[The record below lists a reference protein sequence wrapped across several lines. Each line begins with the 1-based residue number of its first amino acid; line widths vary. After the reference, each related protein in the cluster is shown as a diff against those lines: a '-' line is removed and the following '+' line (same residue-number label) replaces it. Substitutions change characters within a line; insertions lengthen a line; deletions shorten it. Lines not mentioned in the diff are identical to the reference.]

1 MPDIDEILQA
11 QLEAIESGQ
20 PVENVLLALPSD
32 AQGLEPLIKLAS
44 AVRELPHPEFELAKV
59 QQTRQRVLAASQ
71 AITRPTARRPVNGAH
86 LRWLPAPG
94 FATLAAICLAAL
106 ILFSAAGIYLAG
118 PPGGRSALM
127 MDVNGRVE
135 ASLDGVEWRAVFS
148 GDRVFSGEYLRT
160 FGASQA
166 TLVFFGGSRAVVG
179 ANADLALSVVEA
191 GWDQS
196 LEVQIAQQRGTTD
209 HSVVPLHGEN
219 SSYVVHTPGATA
231 SVQGTT
237 FTVAVL
243 DNGQS
248 HFAVRTGK
256 VHVSTDRKQVFITA
270 GQATLAQPDQTLEYP
285 AYTFSVSGQ
294 LTSITATT
302 WTVEGVTFN
311 IHENTSIKGNPVV
324 GDDLIVTGRILA
336 NNMFIADK
344 IEVALISQPLAVFT
358 GEIQR
363 QGEGVWQVSGQS
375 VLVNADTI
383 LATGLR
389 VGDPV
394 VVTFSVLTD
403 GSRLALSIASLDEAA
418 ETLFIPATPSP
429 VPGAKPSLVFQPE
442 EMEILSCD
450 PEISFSGSLINQGES
465 AADFAANVQLG
476 WLFLR
481 GAEYVENVDLS
492 DVKWE
497 RIDANNAVPFTLH
510 ITPISTW
517 AEAVG
522 RDSTIVLQVII
533 RQETNRPEHQ
543 QAQMTVTLKPCEK
556 ATATPEPTEEPVTP
570 SVPTPPPQ
578 RTPDFCNGFADH
590 PTGYRLAARYRV
602 PYEEIMFWFCQG
614 YGFGEID
621 LAFSLVQTF
630 TSPEYNAN
638 ITIDDI
644 FAQKTPGRG
653 WGQIKRELQEKIK
666 PTPRN
671 IPPGQE
677 KTPEPDEDRPGQG
690 RPTRRPTKTEKP

>member
-20 PVENVLLALPSD
+20 PVENVLLALPND
-32 AQGLEPLIKLAS
+32 AHDLEPLIKLAS
-44 AVRELPHPEFELAKV
+44 AVRELPHPEFELVKV
-59 QQTRQRVLAASQ
+59 QETRQRVLAASQ
-71 AITRPTARRPVNGAH
+71 SITRPTARRPLQGSN

-94 FATLAAICLAAL
+94 FATLAAIILAAL
-106 ILFSAAGIYLAG
+106 ILVSAAGIWLAG

-135 ASLDGVEWRAVFS
+135 ASLDGAAWRAVFN

-160 FGASQA
+160 FGASHA

-179 ANADLALSVVEA
+179 ANADLALSAVE
-191 GWDQS
+191 GRWDQS
-196 LEVQIAQQRGTTD
+196 LRVEIAQQRGTID

-256 VHVSTDRKQVFITA
+256 VQVSTDRKQVFITA

-302 WTVEGVTFN
+302 WMVEGVTFN
-311 IHENTSIKGNPVV
+311 IHENTSIKGNPIV
-324 GDDLIVTGRILA
+324 GDDLIVSGRILA
-336 NNMFIADK
+336 NNLYIADK

-358 GEIQR
+358 GEIQQ

-375 VLVNADTI
+375 VLVNEATI

-389 VGDPV
+389 NGDPV
-394 VVTFSVLTD
+394 AVTFSVLND

-418 ETLFIPATPSP
+418 EPFFIPATPSP
-429 VPGAKPSLVFQPE
+429 VPGARPSLVFEPD

-450 PEISFSGSLINQGES
+450 PEISFNGSLINQGES

-476 WLFLR
+476 WLFLS
-481 GAEYVENVDLS
+481 GAEYVENVALS
-492 DVKWE
+492 EAEWE

-510 ITPISTW
+510 ITPKASW
-517 AEAVG
+517 AEAAG

-533 RQETNRPEHQ
+533 RQETNRPEHLR
-543 QAQMTVTLKPCEK
+543 AKMTVTLKPCEK
-556 ATATPEPTEEPVTP
+556 ATATPEPVEEPVAP

-590 PTGYRLAARYRV
+590 PTGYRLAARYQV

-614 YGFGEID
+614 FGFGEID
-621 LAFSLVQTF
+621 LAFSLLQTY
-630 TSPEYNAN
+630 TSEQYNAHL
-638 ITIDDI
+638 TIGDI
-644 FAQKTPGRG
+644 FAKKTPGTG
-653 WGQIKRELQEKIK
+653 WGQIRRELQHRFK

-677 KTPEPDEDRPGQG
+677 RTPEPDDDHPGQG
-690 RPTRRPTKTEKP
+690 RPTRRPTKTDKP